1 MASEKP
7 TDAILPNADRPDPP
21 NAAEPAAEAKLAPDQ
36 EAVLFKHFKGYLFT
50 ERNGELKSWVWDLG
64 VDIQSKNDRKWVCL
78 PCLREKKPKIA
89 SYGYKGTQNMENHLW
104 KIHGTWDPSGKRSAP
119 SNNKGGQREFASI
132 ADFFSMNR
140 NTAADQAI
148 ANKMIQSFDTKR
160 FQQLMVNWIVDSNL
174 PFSAAENPR
183 LRAVLDYLSPQI
195 RIRNGHISHHTV
207 RSIAI
212 RSYHIYKRR
221 VVEVLRAVPGKVH
234 VAFDG
239 ARSRNRHSLYG
250 ITAAYLD
257 QQQHMQKITLGCPQ
271 LGKRHTGENIAAEIK
286 EVIKAF
292 QLEEKLGYFTLDNA
306 TNNDAAMADLGSE
319 FGFDPLQR
327 RVRCFGHI
335 INLVVKALLFGSDDE
350 AFDDAVESD
359 ELLTRELH
367 DKWMKKGPVGKIH
380 NWVVWVHRSDLLTN
394 LLKEVLLLL

>member
-1 MASEKP
+1 M
-7 TDAILPNADRPDPP
+7 
-21 NAAEPAAEAKLAPDQ
+21 
-36 EAVLFKHFKGYLFT
+36 
-50 ERNGELKSWVWDLG
+50 
-64 VDIQSKNDRKWVCL
+64 
-78 PCLREKKPKIA
+78 
-89 SYGYKGTQNMENHLW
+89 
-104 KIHGTWDPSGKRSAP
+104 
-119 SNNKGGQREFASI
+119 
-132 ADFFSMNR
+132 
-140 NTAADQAI
+140 
-148 ANKMIQSFDTKR
+148 
-160 FQQLMVNWIVDSNL
+160 
-174 PFSAAENPR
+174 
-183 LRAVLDYLSPQI
+183 
-195 RIRNGHISHHTV
+195 
-207 RSIAI
+207 
-212 RSYHIYKRR
+212 
-221 VVEVLRAVPGKVH
+221 EVLRAVPGKVH